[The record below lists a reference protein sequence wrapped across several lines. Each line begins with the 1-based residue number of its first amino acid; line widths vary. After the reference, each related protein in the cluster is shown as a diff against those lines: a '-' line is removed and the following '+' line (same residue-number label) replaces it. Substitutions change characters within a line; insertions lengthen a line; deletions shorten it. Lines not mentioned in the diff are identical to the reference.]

1 MYNVYIVEGEE
12 DRVVY
17 FDNTVFLFCRFR
29 SGMSH
34 SERSVNI
41 YDTVYCG
48 KHSLHWRVMAAQAK
62 PRWRKR
68 CCLRPVQQI
77 DWERY

>member
-34 SERSVNI
+34 PERSVNI

-48 KHSLHWRVMAAQAK
+48 KHSQHCIGRSWQRRQNLVGGSAA
-62 PRWRKR
+62 
-68 CCLRPVQQI
+68 V
-77 DWERY
+77 